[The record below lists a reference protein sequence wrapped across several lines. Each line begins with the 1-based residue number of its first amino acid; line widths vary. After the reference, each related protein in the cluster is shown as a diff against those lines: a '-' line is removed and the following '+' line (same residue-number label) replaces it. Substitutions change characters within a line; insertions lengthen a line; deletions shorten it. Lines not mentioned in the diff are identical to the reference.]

1 MLTTVTISTRAALAG
16 RELHRRELHQWMNR
30 PIALN
35 TPTPIEIPIILFVS
49 IVVVFVVLVWF
60 LFSGCVAGAEAASI
74 ARADAICSKCWVRAA
89 ACSGF
94 STLWRASETCPRYRQ
109 QQAVHRRQLCGWY
122 PIQCISEG
130 DGPVFQGVTSTQ
142 PISGLFPLA
151 VS

>member
-1 MLTTVTISTRAALAG
+1 
-16 RELHRRELHQWMNR
+16 MNR

-35 TPTPIEIPIILFVS
+35 TPTPIKIPIILFAS
-49 IVVVFVVLVWF
+49 MVVVLVVVLVVLVWF

-74 ARADAICSKCWVRAA
+74 A
-89 ACSGF
+89 
-94 STLWRASETCPRYRQ
+94 LWRASETCPRYRQ